1 MMFAS
6 VFASLGTR
14 IMFVVLAAL
23 LGLGGLFIGF
33 VKVIQKDVLAQL
45 MEHLET
51 GQYKKREK
59 TLAYM
64 TKILEQGIHEY
75 YKNFDNATARKMAL
89 DYFKRINDDKGMI
102 YMVVVD
108 KNGVVLFDPVNPK
121 TVGQSGLDAQSV
133 DGVYYVRGYLEA
145 AKKGGGYTYYKMP
158 KYDGGVPEKKF
169 AYSHYDEVSQMVIAT
184 TSYYTDYTDIN
195 TENQAIKE
203 GVNKVF
209 NENTTKLF
217 LWILTATIALV
228 VLTLIYAKLRI
239 VKRID
244 ELVLKINA
252 FSHGDKDLRAK
263 IDVGDRNDEISQVG
277 RGINLFVENARLIME
292 EIKGISTSNKTSMD
306 KLVQIAQET
315 QKSMKDSSTTLNS
328 VKNKATDVASMMNI
342 SIEQSQGLRKRL
354 IETQGLVKES
364 KDAIGDLFSQIIESA
379 HTEEEL
385 SSKVEQLSRN
395 ADDVKS
401 ILDII
406 NDIADQTNL
415 LALNAAI
422 EAARAGEHG
431 RGFAVV
437 ADEVRNLAG
446 RTQKSLAEINS
457 TIMVIVQEI
466 NAVSSQMNLN
476 SQKMERLSDMS
487 KSVQETY
494 EKMSSNLSSVVLD
507 SNQSMDDYAKSGRQ
521 IEAMVSDF
529 AEVEKVASKTLADSS
544 DILNIAT
551 HVSGTTMN
559 LDKQV
564 NLFKT

>member
-1 MMFAS
+1 MMFS
-6 VFASLGTR
+6 SMFASLGTR
-14 IMFVVLAAL
+14 IMLVVLAAL

-33 VKVIQKDVLAQL
+33 VKVMQKDVLAQL
-45 MEHLET
+45 MEHLEN

-64 TKILEQGIHEY
+64 TKLLEQGIHEY
-75 YKNFDNATARKMAL
+75 YKSFDNATARKMAL

-169 AYSHYDEVSQMVIAT
+169 AYSHYDEVSQMVIAA
-184 TSYYTDYTDIN
+184 TSYYTDIN
-195 TENQAIKE
+195 TENKAIKE

-217 LWILTATIALV
+217 LWILTATIALM
-228 VLTLIYAKLRI
+228 VLTLVYAKLRI

-252 FSHGDKDLRAK
+252 FSHGDKDLRTK

-292 EIKGISTSNKTSMD
+292 EIKGISTLNKTSMD
-306 KLVQIAQET
+306 KLVQITQET
-315 QKSMKDSSTTLNS
+315 QKSMKSSSTTLNS
-328 VKNKATDVASMMNI
+328 VKNKATDIASMMNA

-364 KDAIGDLFSQIIESA
+364 KDAIGDLFSQITESA

-529 AEVEKVASKTLADSS
+529 VEVEKVASKTLADSS

>member
-1 MMFAS
+1 
-6 VFASLGTR
+6 
-14 IMFVVLAAL
+14 MFVVLAAL

-33 VKVIQKDVLAQL
+33 VKVMQKDVLAQL

-64 TKILEQGIHEY
+64 TKLLEQGIHEY
-75 YKNFDNATARKMAL
+75 YKSFDNATARKMAL

-169 AYSHYDEVSQMVIAT
+169 AYSHYDEVSQMVIAA
-184 TSYYTDYTDIN
+184 TSYYTDIN
-195 TENQAIKE
+195 TENKAIKE

-209 NENTTKLF
+209 NENTAKLF

-252 FSHGDKDLRAK
+252 FSHGDKDLRTK

-277 RGINLFVENARLIME
+277 RGVNLFVENARLIME

-328 VKNKATDVASMMNI
+328 VKNKATDVASMMNA

-385 SSKVEQLSRN
+385 SSQVEQLSRN

-494 EKMSSNLSSVVLD
+494 EKMSSNLSSVVSD

-529 AEVEKVASKTLADSS
+529 VGVEKVASKTLADSS

>member
-1 MMFAS
+1 MMFS
-6 VFASLGTR
+6 SMFASLGTR

-33 VKVIQKDVLAQL
+33 VKVMQKDVLAQL

-75 YKNFDNATARKMAL
+75 YKSFDNATARKMAL

-108 KNGVVLFDPVNPK
+108 KNGIVLFDPVNPK
-121 TVGQSGLDAQSV
+121 TVGQSGLEAQSV

-169 AYSHYDEVSQMVIAT
+169 AYSHYDEVSQMVIAA
-184 TSYYTDYTDIN
+184 TSYYTDIN
-195 TENQAIKE
+195 TENKAIKE

-263 IDVGDRNDEISQVG
+263 VDVGDRNDEISQVG

-328 VKNKATDVASMMNI
+328 VKNKATDIASMMNI

-364 KDAIGDLFSQIIESA
+364 KDAIGDLFSQITESA

-466 NAVSSQMNLN
+466 NDVSSQMNLN

-507 SNQSMDDYAKSGRQ
+507 SNQSMDDYAKSGHQ

-529 AEVEKVASKTLADSS
+529 AEVEKVASKTLTDSS

>member
-1 MMFAS
+1 MFAS

-33 VKVIQKDVLAQL
+33 VKVMQKDVLAQL

-64 TKILEQGIHEY
+64 TKLLEQGIHEY
-75 YKNFDNATARKMAL
+75 YKSFDNATARKMAL

-169 AYSHYDEVSQMVIAT
+169 AYSHYDEVSQMVIAA
-184 TSYYTDYTDIN
+184 TSYYTDMN
-195 TENQAIKE
+195 TENKAIKE

-252 FSHGDKDLRAK
+252 FSHGDKDLRTK

-277 RGINLFVENARLIME
+277 RGVNLFVENARLIME

-328 VKNKATDVASMMNI
+328 VKNKATDVASMMNA
-342 SIEQSQGLRKRL
+342 SIKQSQGLRKRL

-385 SSKVEQLSRN
+385 SSQVEQLSRN

-494 EKMSSNLSSVVLD
+494 EKMSSNLSSVVSD

-529 AEVEKVASKTLADSS
+529 VGVEKVASKTLADSS

>member
-1 MMFAS
+1 M
-6 VFASLGTR
+6 L
-14 IMFVVLAAL
+14 VVLAAL

-33 VKVIQKDVLAQL
+33 VKVMQKDVLAQL

-169 AYSHYDEVSQMVIAT
+169 AYSHYDEVSQMVIAA
-184 TSYYTDYTDIN
+184 TSYYTDIN
-195 TENQAIKE
+195 TENKAIKE

-209 NENTTKLF
+209 DENTTKLF

-252 FSHGDKDLRAK
+252 FSRGDKDLRIK

-277 RGINLFVENARLIME
+277 HGVNLFVENARLIME

-306 KLVQIAQET
+306 KLVQIVQET
-315 QKSMKDSSTTLNS
+315 QKSMKNSSTTLNS
-328 VKNKATDVASMMNI
+328 VKNKATDIASMMNI

-364 KDAIGDLFSQIIESA
+364 KDAIGDLFSQITESA

-494 EKMSSNLSSVVLD
+494 EKMSSNLSSVVSD
-507 SNQSMDDYAKSGRQ
+507 SNQSMDDYDKSGHQ

-551 HVSGTTMN
+551 QVSGTTMN

>member
-33 VKVIQKDVLAQL
+33 VKVMQKDVLAQL

-169 AYSHYDEVSQMVIAT
+169 AYSHYDEVSQMVIAA
-184 TSYYTDYTDIN
+184 TSYYTDIN
-195 TENQAIKE
+195 TENKAIKE

-252 FSHGDKDLRAK
+252 FSHGNKDLRTK

-277 RGINLFVENARLIME
+277 RGVNLFVENARLIME

-328 VKNKATDVASMMNI
+328 VKNKATDVASMMNA

-385 SSKVEQLSRN
+385 SSQVEQLSRN
-395 ADDVKS
+395 ADDVKP

-494 EKMSSNLSSVVLD
+494 EKMSSNLSSVVQD

-529 AEVEKVASKTLADSS
+529 VGVEKVASKTLADSS

>member
-1 MMFAS
+1 MFS
-6 VFASLGTR
+6 SMFASLGTR
-14 IMFVVLAAL
+14 IMLVVLAAL

-33 VKVIQKDVLAQL
+33 VKVMQKDVLAQL

-169 AYSHYDEVSQMVIAT
+169 AYSHYDEVSQMVIAA
-184 TSYYTDYTDIN
+184 TSYYTDIN
-195 TENQAIKE
+195 TENKAIKE

-306 KLVQIAQET
+306 KLIQIAQET

-328 VKNKATDVASMMNI
+328 VKNKATDVANMMNA

-364 KDAIGDLFSQIIESA
+364 KDAIGDLFSQITESA

-466 NAVSSQMNLN
+466 NDVSSQMNLN

-494 EKMSSNLSSVVLD
+494 EKMSSNLSSVVQD
-507 SNQSMDDYAKSGRQ
+507 SNQSMDDYAKSGHQ

-529 AEVEKVASKTLADSS
+529 VEVEKVASKTLTDSS

>member
-14 IMFVVLAAL
+14 IIFVVLAAL

-33 VKVIQKDVLAQL
+33 VKVMQKDVLAQL

-169 AYSHYDEVSQMVIAT
+169 AYSHYDEVSQMVIAA
-184 TSYYTDYTDIN
+184 TSYYTDIN
-195 TENQAIKE
+195 TENKAIKE

-209 NENTTKLF
+209 NENTAKLF

-263 IDVGDRNDEISQVG
+263 IDVGDHNDEISQVG

-328 VKNKATDVASMMNI
+328 VKNKATDVANMMNA

-364 KDAIGDLFSQIIESA
+364 KDAIGDLFSQITESA

-529 AEVEKVASKTLADSS
+529 VGVEKVASKTLADSS

>member
-1 MMFAS
+1 M
-6 VFASLGTR
+6 L
-14 IMFVVLAAL
+14 VVLAAL

-33 VKVIQKDVLAQL
+33 VKVMQKDVLVQL
-45 MEHLET
+45 MEHLEN

-64 TKILEQGIHEY
+64 TKLLEQGIHEY
-75 YKNFDNATARKMAL
+75 YKSFDNATARKMAL

-169 AYSHYDEVSQMVIAT
+169 AYSHYDEVSQMVIAA
-184 TSYYTDYTDIN
+184 TSYYTDIN
-195 TENQAIKE
+195 TENKAIKE

-228 VLTLIYAKLRI
+228 VLTLVYAKLRI

-263 IDVGDRNDEISQVG
+263 IDVSDRNDEISQVG

-292 EIKGISTSNKTSMD
+292 EIKGISTLNKTSMD
-306 KLVQIAQET
+306 KLVQITQET

-328 VKNKATDVASMMNI
+328 VKNKATDIASMMNI

-364 KDAIGDLFSQIIESA
+364 KDAIGDLFSQITESA

-385 SSKVEQLSRN
+385 SSQVEQLSRN

-507 SNQSMDDYAKSGRQ
+507 SNQSMDDYAKSGHQ

-529 AEVEKVASKTLADSS
+529 VEVEKVASKTLADSS

>member
-1 MMFAS
+1 MMFSS

-14 IMFVVLAAL
+14 IMLVVLAAL

-33 VKVIQKDVLAQL
+33 VKVMQKDVLAQL
-45 MEHLET
+45 MEHLEN

-169 AYSHYDEVSQMVIAT
+169 AYSHYDEVSQMVIAA
-184 TSYYTDYTDIN
+184 TSYYTDIN
-195 TENQAIKE
+195 TENKAIKE

-252 FSHGDKDLRAK
+252 FSRGDKDLRIK

-277 RGINLFVENARLIME
+277 HGVNLFVENARLIME

-328 VKNKATDVASMMNI
+328 VKNKATDIASMMNI

-364 KDAIGDLFSQIIESA
+364 KDAIGDLFSQITESA

-466 NAVSSQMNLN
+466 NDVSSQMNLN

-494 EKMSSNLSSVVLD
+494 EKMSSNLSSVVSD
-507 SNQSMDDYAKSGRQ
+507 SNQSMDDYAKSGHQ

>member
-1 MMFAS
+1 MVFSSM
-6 VFASLGTR
+6 FASLGTR
-14 IMFVVLAAL
+14 IMLVVLAAL

-33 VKVIQKDVLAQL
+33 VKVMQKDVLAQL
-45 MEHLET
+45 MEHLEN

-64 TKILEQGIHEY
+64 TKLLEQGIHEY
-75 YKNFDNATARKMAL
+75 YKSFDDATARKMAL

-169 AYSHYDEVSQMVIAT
+169 AYSHYDEVSQMVIAA
-184 TSYYTDYTDIN
+184 TSYYTDIN
-195 TENQAIKE
+195 TENKAIKE

-209 NENTTKLF
+209 DENTTKLF

-252 FSHGDKDLRAK
+252 FSRGDKDLRIK

-277 RGINLFVENARLIME
+277 RGVNLFVENARLIME
-292 EIKGISTSNKTSMD
+292 EIKGISALNKTSMG
-306 KLVQIAQET
+306 KLVQITQET
-315 QKSMKDSSTTLNS
+315 QKSMKNSSTTLNS
-328 VKNKATDVASMMNI
+328 VKNKATDIASMMNA

-364 KDAIGDLFSQIIESA
+364 KDAIGDLFSQITESA

-507 SNQSMDDYAKSGRQ
+507 SNQSMDDYAKSGHQ

-529 AEVEKVASKTLADSS
+529 VEVEKVASKTLADSS

-551 HVSGTTMN
+551 HVSETTMN

>member
-33 VKVIQKDVLAQL
+33 VKVMQKDVLAQL

-75 YKNFDNATARKMAL
+75 YKSFDNATARKMAL

-169 AYSHYDEVSQMVIAT
+169 AYSHYDEVSQMVIAA
-184 TSYYTDYTDIN
+184 TSYYTDIN
-195 TENQAIKE
+195 TENKAIKE

-315 QKSMKDSSTTLNS
+315 QKNMKDSSTTLNS
-328 VKNKATDVASMMNI
+328 VKNKATDVANMMNT

-364 KDAIGDLFSQIIESA
+364 KDAIGDLFSQITESA

-494 EKMSSNLSSVVLD
+494 EKMSSNLSSVVQD

-521 IEAMVSDF
+521 IEVMVSDF
-529 AEVEKVASKTLADSS
+529 VGVEKVASKTLADSS

-551 HVSGTTMN
+551 HVSETTMN

>member
-1 MMFAS
+1 MMFS
-6 VFASLGTR
+6 SMFASLGTR
-14 IMFVVLAAL
+14 IMLVVLAAL

-33 VKVIQKDVLAQL
+33 VKVMQKDVLAQL
-45 MEHLET
+45 MEHLEN

-121 TVGQSGLDAQSV
+121 TVGQSGLEAQSV

-169 AYSHYDEVSQMVIAT
+169 AYSHYDEVSQMVIAA
-184 TSYYTDYTDIN
+184 TSYYTDIN
-195 TENQAIKE
+195 TENKAIKE

-209 NENTTKLF
+209 NENTTRLF

-263 IDVGDRNDEISQVG
+263 IDVDDRNDEISQVG
-277 RGINLFVENARLIME
+277 RGVNLFVENARLIME

-328 VKNKATDVASMMNI
+328 VKNKATDIASMMNI

-364 KDAIGDLFSQIIESA
+364 KDAIGDLFSQITESA

-466 NAVSSQMNLN
+466 NDVSSQMNLN

-494 EKMSSNLSSVVLD
+494 EKMSSNLSSVVSD
-507 SNQSMDDYAKSGRQ
+507 SNQSMDDYAKSGHQ

>member
-1 MMFAS
+1 MFAS

-23 LGLGGLFIGF
+23 ISLGGLFIGF
-33 VKVIQKDVLAQL
+33 VKVMQKDVSAQL

-64 TKILEQGIHEY
+64 TKLLEQGIHEY
-75 YKNFDNATARKMAL
+75 YKSFDNATARKMAL

-169 AYSHYDEVSQMVIAT
+169 AYSHYDEVSQMVIAA
-184 TSYYTDYTDIN
+184 TSYYTDIN
-195 TENQAIKE
+195 TENKTIKE

-209 NENTTKLF
+209 NENTAKLF

-228 VLTLIYAKLRI
+228 VLTLMYAKLRI

-244 ELVLKINA
+244 GLVLKINA

-263 IDVGDRNDEISQVG
+263 IEVDDRNDEISQVG
-277 RGINLFVENARLIME
+277 RGVNLFVENARLIME

-315 QKSMKDSSTTLNS
+315 QKSMKNSSTTLNS
-328 VKNKATDVASMMNI
+328 VKNKATDVASMMNT

-364 KDAIGDLFSQIIESA
+364 KDAIGDLFSQIIEST

-395 ADDVKS
+395 ADDAKS

-494 EKMSSNLSSVVLD
+494 KKMSSNLSSVVQD
-507 SNQSMDDYAKSGRQ
+507 SNQSMDDYAKSGHQ

-529 AEVEKVASKTLADSS
+529 IEVEKVASKTLADSS

>member
-1 MMFAS
+1 MMFS
-6 VFASLGTR
+6 SMFASLGTR
-14 IMFVVLAAL
+14 IMLVVLVAL

-33 VKVIQKDVLAQL
+33 VKVMQKDVLAQL
-45 MEHLET
+45 MEHLEN

-64 TKILEQGIHEY
+64 TKLLEQGIHEY
-75 YKNFDNATARKMAL
+75 YKSFDNATARKMAL

-121 TVGQSGLDAQSV
+121 TVGQSGLEAQSV

-169 AYSHYDEVSQMVIAT
+169 AYSHYDEVSQMVIAA
-184 TSYYTDYTDIN
+184 TSYYTDIN
-195 TENQAIKE
+195 TENKAIKE

-228 VLTLIYAKLRI
+228 VLMLIYTKLRI
-239 VKRID
+239 VKRIN

-292 EIKGISTSNKTSMD
+292 EIKGISTLNKTSMD
-306 KLVQIAQET
+306 KLVQITQET
-315 QKSMKDSSTTLNS
+315 QKSMKNSSTTLNS
-328 VKNKATDVASMMNI
+328 VKNKATDIASMMNI

-364 KDAIGDLFSQIIESA
+364 KDAIGDLFSQITESA

-385 SSKVEQLSRN
+385 SSQVEQLSRN

-507 SNQSMDDYAKSGRQ
+507 SNQSMDDYAKSGQQ

-529 AEVEKVASKTLADSS
+529 VEVEKVASKTLADSS

-551 HVSGTTMN
+551 HVSETTIN

>member
-1 MMFAS
+1 MMFS
-6 VFASLGTR
+6 SMFASLGTR
-14 IMFVVLAAL
+14 IMLVVLAAL

-33 VKVIQKDVLAQL
+33 VKVMQKDVLAQL
-45 MEHLET
+45 MEHLEN

-169 AYSHYDEVSQMVIAT
+169 AYSHYDEVSQMVIAA
-184 TSYYTDYTDIN
+184 TSYYTDIN
-195 TENQAIKE
+195 TENKAIKE

-228 VLTLIYAKLRI
+228 VLTLIYATLRI

-244 ELVLKINA
+244 ELVIKINA
-252 FSHGDKDLRAK
+252 FSHGDKDLRDN
-263 IDVGDRNDEISQVG
+263 IDVGDRNAEIAQVA
-277 RGINLFVENARLIME
+277 RGVKLFVENARLIME
-292 EIKGISTSNKTSMD
+292 EIKGISTLNKTSMD
-306 KLVQIAQET
+306 KLVQITQET
-315 QKSMKDSSTTLNS
+315 QKSMKNSSTTLNS
-328 VKNKATDVASMMNI
+328 VKNKATDIASMMNI
-342 SIEQSQGLRKRL
+342 SVEQSQGLRKRL

-364 KDAIGDLFSQIIESA
+364 KDAIGDLFSQITESA

-466 NAVSSQMNLN
+466 NDVSSQMNLN

-507 SNQSMDDYAKSGRQ
+507 SNQSMDDYAKSGHQ

-551 HVSGTTMN
+551 QVSGTTMN

>member
-1 MMFAS
+1 MMFS
-6 VFASLGTR
+6 SMFASLGTR
-14 IMFVVLAAL
+14 IMLVVLAAL

-33 VKVIQKDVLAQL
+33 VKVMQKDVLAQL
-45 MEHLET
+45 MEHLEN

-169 AYSHYDEVSQMVIAT
+169 AYSHYDEVSQMVIAA
-184 TSYYTDYTDIN
+184 TSYYTDIN
-195 TENQAIKE
+195 TENKAIKE

-252 FSHGDKDLRAK
+252 FSHGDKDLRIK

-277 RGINLFVENARLIME
+277 RGVNSFVENARLIIE

-315 QKSMKDSSTTLNS
+315 QKSMKNSSTTLNS
-328 VKNKATDVASMMNI
+328 VKNKATDIASMMNI

-364 KDAIGDLFSQIIESA
+364 KDAIGDLFSQITESA

-466 NAVSSQMNLN
+466 NDVSSQMNLN

-507 SNQSMDDYAKSGRQ
+507 SNQSMDDYAKSGHQ

>member
-1 MMFAS
+1 M
-6 VFASLGTR
+6 VFSSMLSSLGTR
-14 IMFVVLAAL
+14 IMLVVLVAL
-23 LGLGGLFIGF
+23 ISLGGLSVGL
-33 VKVIQKDVLAQL
+33 VKVMQKDALAQL

-51 GQYKKREK
+51 EQYKKREK

-64 TKILEQGIHEY
+64 TRLLEQGIHEY
-75 YKNFDNATARKMAL
+75 YKNFDSATARKMAL

-108 KNGVVLFDPVNPK
+108 KNGIVLFDPVNPK

-169 AYSHYDEVSQMVIAT
+169 AYSHYDEVSQMVIAA
-184 TSYYTDYTDIN
+184 TSYYTDIN
-195 TENQAIKE
+195 TENKAITE
-203 GVNKVF
+203 GVGKVF

-217 LWILTATIALV
+217 LWILAATIALV

-263 IDVGDRNDEISQVG
+263 IEVDDRNDEISQVG
-277 RGINLFVENARLIME
+277 RGVNLFVENARLIME
-292 EIKGISTSNKTSMD
+292 EIKGISTLNKTSMD

-315 QKSMKDSSTTLNS
+315 QKSMKNSSTTLDS
-328 VKNKATDVASMMNI
+328 VKNKATDIASMMNA

-364 KDAIGDLFSQIIESA
+364 KEAIGDLFSQITESA

-507 SNQSMDDYAKSGRQ
+507 SNQSMDDYAKSGHQ

-529 AEVEKVASKTLADSS
+529 VEVEKVASKTLVDSS

-551 HVSGTTMN
+551 HVSETTMH

>member
-33 VKVIQKDVLAQL
+33 VKVMQKDVLAQL

-64 TKILEQGIHEY
+64 TKLLEQGIHEY
-75 YKNFDNATARKMAL
+75 YKSFDNATARKMAL
-89 DYFKRINDDKGMI
+89 DYFKHINDDKGMI

-169 AYSHYDEVSQMVIAT
+169 AYSHYDEVSQMVIVA
-184 TSYYTDYTDIN
+184 TSYYTDIN
-195 TENQAIKE
+195 TENKAIKE

-209 NENTTKLF
+209 NENTAKLF

-252 FSHGDKDLRAK
+252 FSHGDKDLRTK

-277 RGINLFVENARLIME
+277 RGVNLFVENARLIME

-328 VKNKATDVASMMNI
+328 VKNKATDVASMMNA

-385 SSKVEQLSRN
+385 SSQVEQLSRN

-494 EKMSSNLSSVVLD
+494 EKMSSNLSSVVSD

-529 AEVEKVASKTLADSS
+529 VGVEKVASKTLADSS

>member
-1 MMFAS
+1 MMFSS

-33 VKVIQKDVLAQL
+33 VKVMQKDVLAQL

-75 YKNFDNATARKMAL
+75 YKSFDNATARKMAL

-169 AYSHYDEVSQMVIAT
+169 AYSHYDEVSQMVIAA
-184 TSYYTDYTDIN
+184 TSYYTDIN
-195 TENQAIKE
+195 TENKAIKE

-252 FSHGDKDLRAK
+252 FSHGDKDLRTK
-263 IDVGDRNDEISQVG
+263 IDVGDHNDEISQVG
-277 RGINLFVENARLIME
+277 RGVNLFVENARLIME

-328 VKNKATDVASMMNI
+328 VKNKATDVASMMNA

-385 SSKVEQLSRN
+385 SSQVEQLSRN

-494 EKMSSNLSSVVLD
+494 EKMSSNLSSVVSD

-529 AEVEKVASKTLADSS
+529 VGVEKVASKTLADSS

>member
-33 VKVIQKDVLAQL
+33 VKVMQKDVLAQL

-64 TKILEQGIHEY
+64 TKLLEQGIHEY
-75 YKNFDNATARKMAL
+75 YKSFDNATARKMAL

-169 AYSHYDEVSQMVIAT
+169 AYSHYDEVSQMVIAA
-184 TSYYTDYTDIN
+184 TSYYTDIN
-195 TENQAIKE
+195 TENKAIKE

-209 NENTTKLF
+209 NENTAKLF

-228 VLTLIYAKLRI
+228 VLTLIYARLRI

-252 FSHGDKDLRAK
+252 FSHGDKDLRTK

-277 RGINLFVENARLIME
+277 RGVNLFVENARLIME

-328 VKNKATDVASMMNI
+328 VKNKATDVASMMNA

-385 SSKVEQLSRN
+385 SSQVEQLSRN

-494 EKMSSNLSSVVLD
+494 EKMSSNLSSVVRD
-507 SNQSMDDYAKSGRQ
+507 SNKSMDDYAKSGRQ

-529 AEVEKVASKTLADSS
+529 VGVEKVASKTLADSS

>member
-1 MMFAS
+1 MFS
-6 VFASLGTR
+6 SMFASLGTR
-14 IMFVVLAAL
+14 IMLVVLAAL

-33 VKVIQKDVLAQL
+33 VKVMQKDVLAQL

-169 AYSHYDEVSQMVIAT
+169 AYSHYDEVSQMVIAA
-184 TSYYTDYTDIN
+184 TSYYTDIN
-195 TENQAIKE
+195 TENKAIKE

-209 NENTTKLF
+209 DENTTKLF

-252 FSHGDKDLRAK
+252 FSREDKDLRAK

-292 EIKGISTSNKTSMD
+292 EIKGISTLNKTSMD
-306 KLVQIAQET
+306 KLVQITQET
-315 QKSMKDSSTTLNS
+315 QKSMKNSSTTLNS
-328 VKNKATDVASMMNI
+328 VKNKATDIASMMNA

-364 KDAIGDLFSQIIESA
+364 KDAIGDLFSQITESA

-494 EKMSSNLSSVVLD
+494 EKMSSNLSSVVQD
-507 SNQSMDDYAKSGRQ
+507 SNQTMDDYAKSGHQ

>member
-1 MMFAS
+1 MFS
-6 VFASLGTR
+6 SMFASLGTR
-14 IMFVVLAAL
+14 IMLVVLAAL

-33 VKVIQKDVLAQL
+33 VKVMQKDVLAQL
-45 MEHLET
+45 MEHLEN

-64 TKILEQGIHEY
+64 TKLLEQGIHEY
-75 YKNFDNATARKMAL
+75 YKSFDNATARKMAL

-158 KYDGGVPEKKF
+158 KYDGDVPEKKF
-169 AYSHYDEVSQMVIAT
+169 AYSHYDEVSQMVIAA
-184 TSYYTDYTDIN
+184 TSYYTDIN
-195 TENQAIKE
+195 TENKAIKE

-252 FSHGDKDLRAK
+252 FSRGDKDLRIK

-277 RGINLFVENARLIME
+277 RGVNLFVENARLIME
-292 EIKGISTSNKTSMD
+292 EIKGISTLNKTSMD

-328 VKNKATDVASMMNI
+328 VKNKATDIASMMNA

-364 KDAIGDLFSQIIESA
+364 KDAIGDLFSQITESA

-507 SNQSMDDYAKSGRQ
+507 SNQSMDDYAKSGHQ

-529 AEVEKVASKTLADSS
+529 VEVEKVASKTLADSS

-551 HVSGTTMN
+551 HVSETTMN

>member
-33 VKVIQKDVLAQL
+33 VKVMQKDVLAQL

-64 TKILEQGIHEY
+64 TKLLEQGIHGY

-121 TVGQSGLDAQSV
+121 TVGQSGLDLQSV

-169 AYSHYDEVSQMVIAT
+169 AYSHYDEVSQMVIAA
-184 TSYYTDYTDIN
+184 TSYYTDIN
-195 TENQAIKE
+195 TENQAITE
-203 GVNKVF
+203 GVGKVF
-209 NENTTKLF
+209 NENTAKLF

-252 FSHGDKDLRAK
+252 FSHGDKDLRAR

-277 RGINLFVENARLIME
+277 RGVNLFVENARLIME

-328 VKNKATDVASMMNI
+328 VKNKATDVASMMNA

-385 SSKVEQLSRN
+385 SSQVEQLSRN

-494 EKMSSNLSSVVLD
+494 EKMSSNLSSVVSD

-529 AEVEKVASKTLADSS
+529 VGVEKVASKTLADSS

>member
-1 MMFAS
+1 M
-6 VFASLGTR
+6 FASLGTR

-33 VKVIQKDVLAQL
+33 VKVMQKDVLTQL

-64 TKILEQGIHEY
+64 TEIIEQGIHEY
-75 YKNFDNATARKMAL
+75 YKSFDNATARKMAL

-169 AYSHYDEVSQMVIAT
+169 AYSHYDEVSSMVIAT
-184 TSYYTDYTDIN
+184 TSYYTDIN
-195 TENQAIKE
+195 TENKAIKE

-244 ELVLKINA
+244 ELVFKVNA

-277 RGINLFVENARLIME
+277 RGVNLFVENARLIME
-292 EIKGISTSNKTSMD
+292 EIKGISTLNKTSMD
-306 KLVQIAQET
+306 KLVQIVQET
-315 QKSMKDSSTTLNS
+315 QKSMKNSSTTLDS
-328 VKNKATDVASMMNI
+328 VKNKATDIASMMNA

-354 IETQGLVKES
+354 IETQGFVKES
-364 KDAIGDLFSQIIESA
+364 KDAIGDLFSQITESA

-385 SSKVEQLSRN
+385 SSQVEQLSRN

-507 SNQSMDDYAKSGRQ
+507 SNQSMDDYAKSGHQ

-529 AEVEKVASKTLADSS
+529 VEVEKVASKTLADSS

-551 HVSGTTMN
+551 HVSETTMN

>member
-33 VKVIQKDVLAQL
+33 VKVMQKDVLAQL

-64 TKILEQGIHEY
+64 TKLLEQGIHEY
-75 YKNFDNATARKMAL
+75 YKNSDNATARKMAL

-133 DGVYYVRGYLEA
+133 DGVYYVREYLEA

-184 TSYYTDYTDIN
+184 TSYYTDIN

-209 NENTTKLF
+209 NENTAKLF

-252 FSHGDKDLRAK
+252 FSHGDKDLRAR

-277 RGINLFVENARLIME
+277 RGVNLFVENARLIME

-328 VKNKATDVASMMNI
+328 VKNKATDVASMMNA

-379 HTEEEL
+379 RTEEEL
-385 SSKVEQLSRN
+385 SSQVEQLSRN

-494 EKMSSNLSSVVLD
+494 EKMSSNLSSVVSD

-529 AEVEKVASKTLADSS
+529 VGVEKVASKTLADSS

>member
-1 MMFAS
+1 MFAS
-6 VFASLGTR
+6 IFSSFGAR
-14 IMFVVLAAL
+14 IVLVVLATL
-23 LGLGGLFIGF
+23 LGLGGLSISL
-33 VKVIQKDVLAQL
+33 VKVMQKDVLEQI
-45 MEHLET
+45 MGHLET
-51 GQYKKREK
+51 EQYRKREK

-121 TVGQSGLDAQSV
+121 TIGQSGISLQSV
-133 DGVYYVRGYLEA
+133 DGVYYVKGYLEA
-145 AKKGGGYTYYKMP
+145 AKKGGGYTYYKMS
-158 KYDGGVPEKKF
+158 KYGGGVPEKKF
-169 AYSHYDEVSQMVIAT
+169 AYSHYDEVSQMVIAA
-184 TSYYTDYTDIN
+184 TSYYTDIDA
-195 TENQAIKE
+195 ENRAIKE
-203 GVNKVF
+203 DIEKAF
-209 NENTTKLF
+209 NESTAKLF
-217 LWILTATIALV
+217 LWILIATIALA
-228 VLTLIYAKLRI
+228 VLTLIYAKLKI

-244 ELVLKINA
+244 DLVLKINA

-263 IDVGDRNDEISQVG
+263 IDVDDRNDEISQVG
-277 RGINLFVENARLIME
+277 HGVNLFVEKARLIIE
-292 EIKGISTSNKTSMD
+292 ETKGISTLNKTSMD
-306 KLVQIAQET
+306 KLVQITKET
-315 QKSMKDSSTTLNS
+315 QESMKNSSTTLNS
-328 VKNKATDVASMMNI
+328 VKDKATDVASVMSA

-364 KDAIGDLFSQIIESA
+364 KDAIGDLFYQIIEAA

-385 SSKVEQLSRN
+385 SNKVEQLSRN

-466 NAVSSQMNLN
+466 NDVSSQMNLN

-494 EKMSSNLSSVVLD
+494 EKMSANLSSVVLD

-529 AEVEKVASKTLADSS
+529 IKVEKVASKTLADYS
-544 DILNIAT
+544 DILKIAT
-551 HVSGTTMN
+551 HVSETTKN

>member
-1 MMFAS
+1 M
-6 VFASLGTR
+6 FASLGTR
-14 IMFVVLAAL
+14 IMLVVLAAL
-23 LGLGGLFIGF
+23 LGLGGLFVGF
-33 VKVIQKDVLAQL
+33 VKVMQKDVLAQL

-75 YKNFDNATARKMAL
+75 YKSFDNATARKMAL

-169 AYSHYDEVSQMVIAT
+169 AYSHYDEVSQMVIAA
-184 TSYYTDYTDIN
+184 TSYYTDIN
-195 TENQAIKE
+195 TENKAIKE

-277 RGINLFVENARLIME
+277 RGINLFVEKARLIME

-315 QKSMKDSSTTLNS
+315 QKSMKNSSTTLNS
-328 VKNKATDVASMMNI
+328 VKNKATDVASMMNT

-494 EKMSSNLSSVVLD
+494 EKMSSNLSSVVQD
-507 SNQSMDDYAKSGRQ
+507 SNQSMDDYAKSGHQ

-551 HVSGTTMN
+551 HVSGTAMN

>member
-1 MMFAS
+1 MVFSSMFS
-6 VFASLGTR
+6 SLGTR
-14 IMFVVLAAL
+14 IMLVVLAAL
-23 LGLGGLFIGF
+23 ISLGGLSIGL
-33 VKVIQKDVLAQL
+33 VKVMQKDVLAQL

-64 TKILEQGIHEY
+64 TRLLEQGIHGY

-108 KNGVVLFDPVNPK
+108 KNGIVLFDPVNPK

-169 AYSHYDEVSQMVIAT
+169 AYSHYDEVSSMVIAA
-184 TSYYTDYTDIN
+184 TSYYTDIN
-195 TENQAIKE
+195 TENKAITE
-203 GVNKVF
+203 GVGKVF

-217 LWILTATIALV
+217 LWILTATITLV

-263 IDVGDRNDEISQVG
+263 IDVDDRNDEISQVG
-277 RGINLFVENARLIME
+277 RGVNLFVENARLIME
-292 EIKGISTSNKTSMD
+292 EIKGISTLNKTSMD
-306 KLVQIAQET
+306 KLVQITQET
-315 QKSMKDSSTTLNS
+315 QKSMKNSSTTLNS
-328 VKNKATDVASMMNI
+328 VKNKATDIASMMNA

-364 KDAIGDLFSQIIESA
+364 KDAIGDLFSQITESA
-379 HTEEEL
+379 HTEDEL

-507 SNQSMDDYAKSGRQ
+507 SNQSMDDYAKSGHQ

-529 AEVEKVASKTLADSS
+529 VEVEKVASKTLADSS

-551 HVSGTTMN
+551 HVSETTMN

>member
-33 VKVIQKDVLAQL
+33 VKVMQKDVLAQL

-169 AYSHYDEVSQMVIAT
+169 AYSHYDEVSQMVIAA
-184 TSYYTDYTDIN
+184 TSYYTDIN
-195 TENQAIKE
+195 TENKAIKE

-252 FSHGDKDLRAK
+252 FSHGDKDLRIK

-277 RGINLFVENARLIME
+277 RGVNLFVENARLIME

-328 VKNKATDVASMMNI
+328 VKNKATDVASMMNA

-385 SSKVEQLSRN
+385 SSQVEQLSRN

-494 EKMSSNLSSVVLD
+494 EKMSSNLSSVVSD

-529 AEVEKVASKTLADSS
+529 VGVEKVASKTLADSS

>member
-1 MMFAS
+1 MFAS

-75 YKNFDNATARKMAL
+75 YKNFDNTTARKMAL

-169 AYSHYDEVSQMVIAT
+169 AYSHYDEVSQMVIAA
-184 TSYYTDYTDIN
+184 TSYYTDIN
-195 TENQAIKE
+195 TENKAIKE

-209 NENTTKLF
+209 NENTAKLF

-252 FSHGDKDLRAK
+252 FSHGDKDLRAR

-277 RGINLFVENARLIME
+277 RGVNLFVENARLIME

-328 VKNKATDVASMMNI
+328 VKNKATDVASMMNA

-466 NAVSSQMNLN
+466 NDVSSQMNLN

-494 EKMSSNLSSVVLD
+494 EKMSSNLSSVVQD
-507 SNQSMDDYAKSGRQ
+507 SNQSMDDYAKSGHQ
-521 IEAMVSDF
+521 IEAMVGDF

>member
-1 MMFAS
+1 MMFS
-6 VFASLGTR
+6 SMFASLGTR
-14 IMFVVLAAL
+14 IMLVVLAAL

-33 VKVIQKDVLAQL
+33 VKVMQKDVLAQL
-45 MEHLET
+45 MEHLEN

-121 TVGQSGLDAQSV
+121 TVGQSGLEAQSV

-169 AYSHYDEVSQMVIAT
+169 AYSHYDEVSQMVIAA
-184 TSYYTDYTDIN
+184 TSYYTDIN
-195 TENQAIKE
+195 TENRAIKE

-209 NENTTKLF
+209 NENTAKLF

-244 ELVLKINA
+244 ELVLKVNA
-252 FSHGDKDLRAK
+252 FSRGDKDLRVR

-277 RGINLFVENARLIME
+277 RGVNLFVENARLIME

-315 QKSMKDSSTTLNS
+315 QKSMKNSSTTLNS
-328 VKNKATDVASMMNI
+328 VKNKATDIASMMNV

-364 KDAIGDLFSQIIESA
+364 KDAIGDLFSQITESA

-466 NAVSSQMNLN
+466 NDVSSQMNLN

-494 EKMSSNLSSVVLD
+494 EKMSSNLSSVVQD

>member
-1 MMFAS
+1 MVFSSM
-6 VFASLGTR
+6 FASLGTR
-14 IMFVVLAAL
+14 IMLVVLAAL

-33 VKVIQKDVLAQL
+33 VKVMQKDALAQL

-51 GQYKKREK
+51 EQYKKREK

-64 TKILEQGIHEY
+64 TKLLEQGIHEY

-169 AYSHYDEVSQMVIAT
+169 AYSHYDEVSQMVIAA
-184 TSYYTDYTDIN
+184 TSYYTDIN
-195 TENQAIKE
+195 TENKAIKE
-203 GVNKVF
+203 GVGKVF

-252 FSHGDKDLRAK
+252 FSHGDKDLRIK

-277 RGINLFVENARLIME
+277 RGVNLFVENARLIME
-292 EIKGISTSNKTSMD
+292 EIKGISTLNKTSMD
-306 KLVQIAQET
+306 KLVQITQET
-315 QKSMKDSSTTLNS
+315 QKSMKNSSTTLNS
-328 VKNKATDVASMMNI
+328 VKNKATDIASMMNA

-364 KDAIGDLFSQIIESA
+364 KDAIGDLFSQITESA
-379 HTEEEL
+379 HTEDEL

-507 SNQSMDDYAKSGRQ
+507 SNQSMDDYAKSGHQ

-529 AEVEKVASKTLADSS
+529 VEVEKVASKTLADSS

-551 HVSGTTMN
+551 HVSETTMN

>member
-23 LGLGGLFIGF
+23 ISLGGLFIGF
-33 VKVIQKDVLAQL
+33 VKVMQKDVSAQL

-64 TKILEQGIHEY
+64 TKILEQGIHGY

-169 AYSHYDEVSQMVIAT
+169 AYSHYDEVSQMVIAA
-184 TSYYTDYTDIN
+184 TSYSDIN
-195 TENQAIKE
+195 TENQAITE
-203 GVNKVF
+203 GVGKVF
-209 NENTTKLF
+209 SENTTKLF

-239 VKRID
+239 VKRIN

-263 IDVGDRNDEISQVG
+263 IEVDDRNDEISQVG
-277 RGINLFVENARLIME
+277 RGVNLFVENARLIME

-315 QKSMKDSSTTLNS
+315 QKSMKNSSTTLNS
-328 VKNKATDVASMMNI
+328 VKNKATDVASMMNA

-385 SSKVEQLSRN
+385 SSQVEQLNRN

-494 EKMSSNLSSVVLD
+494 EKMSSNLSSVVRD
-507 SNQSMDDYAKSGRQ
+507 SNQSMDDYAKSGHQ

-529 AEVEKVASKTLADSS
+529 AEVEKVASKTLANSS

>member
-33 VKVIQKDVLAQL
+33 VKVMQKDVLAQL

-64 TKILEQGIHEY
+64 TKLLEQGIHGY

-169 AYSHYDEVSQMVIAT
+169 AYSHYDEVSQMVIAA
-184 TSYYTDYTDIN
+184 TSYYTDIN
-195 TENQAIKE
+195 TENQAITE
-203 GVNKVF
+203 GVGKVF
-209 NENTTKLF
+209 NENTAKLF

-252 FSHGDKDLRAK
+252 FSHGDKDLRTK

-277 RGINLFVENARLIME
+277 RGVNLFVENARLIME

-328 VKNKATDVASMMNI
+328 VKNKATDVASMMNA

-364 KDAIGDLFSQIIESA
+364 KDAIGDLFSQITERA

-385 SSKVEQLSRN
+385 SSQVEQLSRN

-466 NAVSSQMNLN
+466 NDVSSQMNLN
-476 SQKMERLSDMS
+476 SQKMERLSDIS

-507 SNQSMDDYAKSGRQ
+507 SNQSMDDYAKSGHQ

-529 AEVEKVASKTLADSS
+529 VEVEKVASKTLADSS

>member
-1 MMFAS
+1 MMFS
-6 VFASLGTR
+6 SMFASLGTR
-14 IMFVVLAAL
+14 IMLVVLAAL

-89 DYFKRINDDKGMI
+89 NYFKRINDDKGMI

-169 AYSHYDEVSQMVIAT
+169 AYSHYDEVSQMVIAA
-184 TSYYTDYTDIN
+184 TSYYTDIN
-195 TENQAIKE
+195 TENKAIKE

-263 IDVGDRNDEISQVG
+263 IEVGDRNDEISQVG

-364 KDAIGDLFSQIIESA
+364 KDAIGDLFSQITESA

-466 NAVSSQMNLN
+466 NDVSSQMNLN

-494 EKMSSNLSSVVLD
+494 EKMSSNLSSVVQD

-529 AEVEKVASKTLADSS
+529 VEVEKVASKTLADSS

>member
-89 DYFKRINDDKGMI
+89 DYFKRINYDKGMI

-169 AYSHYDEVSQMVIAT
+169 AYSHYDEVSQMVIVA
-184 TSYYTDYTDIN
+184 TSYYTDIN
-195 TENQAIKE
+195 TENKAIKD

-244 ELVLKINA
+244 ELVLKVNA

-277 RGINLFVENARLIME
+277 RGVNLFVENARLIME

-328 VKNKATDVASMMNI
+328 VKNKATDVASMMNA

-364 KDAIGDLFSQIIESA
+364 KDAIGDLFSQITESA

-446 RTQKSLAEINS
+446 CTQKSLAEINS

-466 NAVSSQMNLN
+466 NDVSSQMNLN

-494 EKMSSNLSSVVLD
+494 EKMSSNLSSVVRD
-507 SNQSMDDYAKSGRQ
+507 SNQSMDDYAKSGHQ

>member
-14 IMFVVLAAL
+14 IIFVVLAAL

-33 VKVIQKDVLAQL
+33 VKVMQKDVLAQL

-169 AYSHYDEVSQMVIAT
+169 AYSHYDEVSQMVIAA
-184 TSYYTDYTDIN
+184 TSYYTDIN
-195 TENQAIKE
+195 TENKAIKE

-292 EIKGISTSNKTSMD
+292 EIKGISISNKTSMD
-306 KLVQIAQET
+306 ELVQIAQET
-315 QKSMKDSSTTLNS
+315 QKSMKNSSTTLNS
-328 VKNKATDVASMMNI
+328 VKNKATDVASMMNT

-466 NAVSSQMNLN
+466 NDVSSQMNLN

-494 EKMSSNLSSVVLD
+494 EKMSSNLSSVILD
-507 SNQSMDDYAKSGRQ
+507 SNQSMDDYAKSGHQ

>member
-33 VKVIQKDVLAQL
+33 VKVMQKDVLAQL

-169 AYSHYDEVSQMVIAT
+169 AYSHYDEVSQMVIAA
-184 TSYYTDYTDIN
+184 TSYYTDIN
-195 TENQAIKE
+195 TENKAIKE

-252 FSHGDKDLRAK
+252 FSHGDKDLRTK

-277 RGINLFVENARLIME
+277 RGVNLFVENARLIME

-328 VKNKATDVASMMNI
+328 VKNKATDVASMMNA

-364 KDAIGDLFSQIIESA
+364 KDAIGDLFSQITESA

-385 SSKVEQLSRN
+385 SSQVEQLSRN

-494 EKMSSNLSSVVLD
+494 EKMSSNLSSVVSD

-529 AEVEKVASKTLADSS
+529 VEVEKVASKTLADSS